1 MSYWLPKSLIKS
13 LFTVAFMILKK
24 LCFVSWICEPVLRLP
39 SVSANIGTTT
49 WLLWLQLPVSVFHL
63 SASGLFTRGCCCL
76 YCGVFLCLRFTS
88 HWIAIFSSF
97 SPSAHEIHFQKE
109 FFEGNL
115 PFIPP
120 DIIISWVRSVGT
132 NTCNW

>member
-13 LFTVAFMILKK
+13 LFTVAFVILKK
-24 LCFVSWICEPVLRLP
+24 LCFVSWICEPVLRLY

-49 WLLWLQLPVSVFHL
+49 SLLWLQLPVSVL
-63 SASGLFTRGCCCL
+63 SSACEWFVYTWLLLFILMGFFCAYDL
-76 YCGVFLCLRFTS
+76 S
-88 HWIAIFSSF
+88 IHSIAIYSSF

-115 PFIPP
+115 PFIPR
-120 DIIISWVRSVGT
+120 IS
-132 NTCNW
+132 